1 MALKSVAKGQMTII
15 DLTDSRQM
23 TALIGSSNRRQVI
36 YNPDTKEFLPNY
48 ATVNNVLSPELYL
61 AGSPLNKIDDAKTV
75 KWTVQ
80 TNSMGAFT
88 DVVANQY
95 YAFGAHGALVI
106 KDNILK
112 DNISMLYRVAITYHD
127 VPLDKDILIQADIE
141 MIRIDNGVS
150 GSTELATM
158 AILTNDAH
166 TVSTDYQGNG
176 GVYTSAT
183 TSMQVF
189 EGATEQTSKWVI
201 KATPVTGVTGTLVG
215 NKYTLTGMT
224 VDTGYVDLR
233 ATKGT
238 EAITKRFTITKA
250 KSGYTPVKGV
260 DFFDGVKG
268 SDGTPG
274 TSGAPGKPG
283 ADGKTPYTHIAY
295 ANSEDGA
302 TEFSTKVSVNK
313 KYVGMF
319 TDFTETDSTT
329 PSDYKWTLIKGAD
342 GSKGTPGTAGLNG
355 KTPYFHVAYANSED
369 GVTGFSTTDAVGKA
383 YIGQY
388 TDYLED
394 DSEEPSKYTWILVKG
409 ADGADGAN
417 GSNGAPG
424 KAGEDGKTP
433 YTHIAYATNSTGT
446 EGFSTTVSLGKTY
459 VGMYTDFTKGDL
471 GDASLYKWTLIKGSD
486 GSNGIPGKAGLNGKT
501 PYFHVAYAN
510 DITGSTG
517 FSTSIS
523 EGKTY
528 IGQYTDFLLE
538 DSDVPSK
545 YSWTLIKGADGE
557 SSYLWVRYSKVASGA
572 GMTTDPTGASYMGTT
587 TTDTPVPPALY
598 SAYQWV
604 KFVGNTGVPGEKGAN
619 GESSYLHIKYSNDGG
634 TTFTGN
640 VGEDFGDYIGKRI
653 DNTLADST
661 TPSDY
666 TWGKITGED
675 ATSYQLLLS
684 PKLVKKT
691 ATGVIDATTFTA
703 TGKSQKGVGEMNNYA
718 GRFTI
723 EEDIGAGYVRKYTS
737 VGNEISKAYSISSSA
752 KSYRVRLYL
761 AGATSVLLDEET
773 LTVVSD
779 GATGSTG
786 ASGANAVLLNIS
798 MPDGDIIKNHTGNL
812 KAVAE
817 LFEGVNLVTGT
828 AYQWYAR
835 NPGGTGDADSGAGW
849 NKLTT
854 GISGGTTGFTSNTLT
869 ITPSA
874 IPGTATFMVI
884 ATYRGKKLKREVTV
898 QDITDTYTFATI
910 GNGNYK
916 NGQGSSVFTQK
927 VYQDGIEVDKV
938 GSKFR
943 YQWNLYSNDGVM
955 HPTFV
960 KVGKTITVLATEYAG
975 KGYLFC
981 QVSE

>member
-1 MALKSVAKGQMTII
+1 MVLKSVARGQMTII

-61 AGSPLNKIDDAKTV
+61 AGSSLNKIDDAKTV

-80 TNSMGAFT
+80 TNSMGAFA

-106 KDNILK
+106 KDNIFK

-127 VPLDKDILIQADIE
+127 IPLDKDILIQADIE
-141 MIRIDNGVS
+141 MIRVDNGVS
-150 GSTELATM
+150 GSTELATV

-183 TSMQVF
+183 TSMQIF

-201 KATPVTGVTGTLVG
+201 KATPSTGVTGTLVS

-224 VDTGYVDLR
+224 IDTGYVDLR

-238 EAITKRFTITKA
+238 EAITKRFTVTKS
-250 KSGYTPVKGV
+250 KSGYTPIKGT
-260 DFFDGVKG
+260 DFFDGKKG
-268 SDGTPG
+268 
-274 TSGAPGKPG
+274 
-283 ADGKTPYTHIAY
+283 
-295 ANSEDGA
+295 E
-302 TEFSTKVSVNK
+302 
-313 KYVGMF
+313 
-319 TDFTETDSTT
+319 
-329 PSDYKWTLIKGAD
+329 
-342 GSKGTPGTAGLNG
+342 
-355 KTPYFHVAYANSED
+355 
-369 GVTGFSTTDAVGKA
+369 
-383 YIGQY
+383 
-388 TDYLED
+388 
-394 DSEEPSKYTWILVKG
+394 
-409 ADGADGAN
+409 
-417 GSNGAPG
+417 
-424 KAGEDGKTP
+424 
-433 YTHIAYATNSTGT
+433 
-446 EGFSTTVSLGKTY
+446 
-459 VGMYTDFTKGDL
+459 
-471 GDASLYKWTLIKGSD
+471 
-486 GSNGIPGKAGLNGKT
+486 
-501 PYFHVAYAN
+501 
-510 DITGSTG
+510 
-517 FSTSIS
+517 
-523 EGKTY
+523 
-528 IGQYTDFLLE
+528 
-538 DSDVPSK
+538 
-545 YSWTLIKGADGE
+545 DGE
-557 SSYLWVRYSKVASGA
+557 SSYLWIRYSKSLDGA
-572 GMTTDPTGASYMGTT
+572 GMTTKPTGTSYMGTT
-587 TTDTPVPPALY
+587 TTNTPSPPLLP

-604 KFVGNTGVPGEKGAN
+604 KYVGNEGIPGAKGDD
-619 GESSYLHIKYSNDGG
+619 GKSSYLHIKYSNDGG
-634 TTFTGN
+634 VTFTGN
-640 VGEDFGDYIGKRI
+640 GGEDFGDYLGKKI
-653 DNTLADST
+653 DNTLKDST
-661 TPSDY
+661 IPSEY
-666 TWGKITGED
+666 IWGKITGED

-691 ATGVIDATTFTA
+691 ATGALDATTFTA
-703 TGKSQKGVGEMNNYA
+703 TGKSQKGLGDMNNYA

-723 EEDIGAGYVRKYTS
+723 EEDAGAGYVRKYTS
-737 VGNEISKAYSISSSA
+737 AGNEISKAYTISNSA
-752 KSYRVRLYL
+752 NSYRVRLYQS
-761 AGATSVLLDEET
+761 GATSVLLDEET

-779 GATGSTG
+779 GATGSPG
-786 ASGANAVLLNIS
+786 SPGANAVLLNVS

-835 NPGGTGDADSGAGW
+835 NPGGTGDTDSGTGW

-884 ATYRGKKLKREVTV
+884 VTYKGKKMKREVTV

-910 GNGNYK
+910 GNGNFK

-927 VYQDGIEVDKV
+927 VYQDGIEVDKT

-943 YQWNLYSNDGVM
+943 YQWNLYNNDGTM

-960 KVGKTITVLATEYAG
+960 KVGKTITVLATDYVG

-981 QVSE
+981 QVTE